1 MAKTRKAMYL
11 SCAVVILIAV
21 AFIAIFIMGISTASA
36 ESDPLSVDV
45 KENGSVTTIHIS
57 NAKSNSIQTRS
68 LSAEFSRLYNVIED
82 YDLEEYGY
90 GLEAI
95 MQTDDMYL
103 QIEKFDAEELYDD
116 YTEFDKFNLLTSA
129 SLYGYTDTGLPIY
142 AIGGGIVWGQDEIFK
157 PKNDQLIIRHDT
169 GGTYYNGEQREGLVL
184 SYGSPVNTRSLSPIY
199 SSLYG
204 VSYEF
209 SREGDEEIFLVS
221 GSHYIIAKEVTAVQV
236 IYVDNNAWFGTSL
249 GVEIG
254 DSGVSISVPLGG
266 RDEYKAEPLTINA

>member
-157 PKNDQLIIRHDT
+157 PKNDQLIIRHDS

>member
-68 LSAEFSRLYNVIED
+68 LSAEFSRLYTVIED

>member
-157 PKNDQLIIRHDT
+157 PKNDQLIIRHDS

-266 RDEYKAEPLTINA
+266 RDEFKAEPLSINA

>member
-36 ESDPLSVDV
+36 ESAPLSVDV
-45 KENGSVTTIHIS
+45 KENGNVTTIHIS

-157 PKNDQLIIRHDT
+157 PKNDQLIIRHDS